1 MIHIYV
7 SFLLQSSP
15 TIIDVVRDPIPA
27 GASRRSRDTI
37 VSHVPGAPPA
47 HLRPKQNQSLNSA
60 NESNPLPLD
69 GDSSVD
75 IVEGVTVVLEKTA
88 DFGLGIT
95 VAGYVCE
102 KGDCFY

>member
-1 MIHIYV
+1 M
-7 SFLLQSSP
+7 
-15 TIIDVVRDPIPA
+15 
-27 GASRRSRDTI
+27 
-37 VSHVPGAPPA
+37 PGALPA
-47 HLRPKQNQSLNSA
+47 HLRPKDTSSNTNTPNDPNS
-60 NESNPLPLD
+60 LPLD

-102 KGDCFY
+102 KGEMVIKHWIKH